1 MIAEAGDGSFSKA
14 YDDTQGKDFEKA
26 EQLSLPITLLI
37 LIIAFGGL
45 LIAGIPV
52 ALAMSAVVAA
62 LGLTAVASQ
71 LLPVTDVTQ
80 SVILLIGLA
89 VGVDYSIFYIARE
102 RQERARGAGKVDA
115 IEIAAATSGRAV
127 LVSGLTV
134 MAAMSGMFLA
144 GNGVFSGI
152 ALATILVVA
161 TAIIGSLTVL
171 PALLAPKSAGFLRR
185 VPGHATMGRGFRF
198 VGRGIAA
205 AWAFVTWPFRTR
217 AAPAPAPPRRD
228 DDLAAHPAP
237 GAQAPGHLGR
247 RLGRDPRG
255 ARASRPSTSSSAW
268 SPPTT
273 ACPRACP

>member
-1 MIAEAGDGSFSKA
+1 M
-14 YDDTQGKDFEKA
+14 
-26 EQLSLPITLLI
+26 
-37 LIIAFGGL
+37 IAFGGL

-52 ALAMSAVVAA
+52 LLAMSAVFSA

-102 RQERARGAGKVDA
+102 RQERARGVDRVDA

-171 PALLAPKSAGFLRR
+171 PALLAPKSAGFLALH
-185 VPGHATMGRGFRF
+185 PGLAASW
-198 VGRGIAA
+198 VAASASSAA
-205 AWAFVTWPFRTR
+205 A
-217 AAPAPAPPRRD
+217 
-228 DDLAAHPAP
+228 
-237 GAQAPGHLGR
+237 
-247 RLGRDPRG
+247 
-255 ARASRPSTSSSAW
+255 
-268 SPPTT
+268 SPP
-273 ACPRACP
+273 PGPS